1 MKKKLT
7 IQDIADMAGVSKAA
21 VSRYMND
28 GYISKEK
35 AEKIKTIIEETG
47 YRGNFLRFLASKL
60 SRMKL
65 EWSEVN

>member
-35 AEKIKTIIEETG
+35 AEKIKTIL
-47 YRGNFLRFLASKL
+47 NNLREMSVGGMERIPSAITFKWYLLIGA
-60 SRMKL
+60 
-65 EWSEVN
+65 